1 MAETERDRTVST
13 RAADH
18 IAGDAKDPARFAR
31 ARKASSRYT
40 RFVYL
45 MRFILPAV
53 ALALVVL
60 VIGWS
65 QMEGG
70 KGRFRLNFA
79 SVSPE
84 GSNTLKM
91 VKPRFTGIDA
101 EEHPFTVTAN
111 AASQVAA
118 GSSLIALD
126 DPVADVTLKDGTW
139 IALRS
144 TEGTYDQ
151 KSGELELRGEVNLFH
166 DQGYEFQTSSAFL
179 NLQDGKAYG
188 RQAVRGQ
195 GPFGQLKSEGF
206 QVTEHGKIVF
216 FTGRANLLLYPKPRG
231 GKS

>member
-1 MAETERDRTVST
+1 MDEKERDRDVST

-18 IAGDAKDPARFAR
+18 IAGGGKDTAPFAK
-31 ARKASSRYT
+31 ARKATTRYS
-40 RFVYL
+40 RFVSL
-45 MRFILPAV
+45 MRYFLPAV

-60 VIGWS
+60 VIAWS

-79 SVSPE
+79 SISSE
-84 GSNTLKM
+84 ESNSLKM
-91 VKPRFTGIDA
+91 DKPRFTGVDA
-101 EEHPFTVTAN
+101 EERPFTVTAN
-111 AASQVAA
+111 AASQIKE
-118 GSSLIALD
+118 GSSVIDLD
-126 DPVADVTLKDGTW
+126 RPVADVTLKDGTW
-139 IALRS
+139 VALRS
-144 TEGTYDQ
+144 TEGTYNQ
-151 KSGELELRGEVNLFH
+151 KTGELELRGGVNLFH

-188 RQAVRGQ
+188 QSEVHGQ

-216 FTGRANLLLYPKPRG
+216 FTGRANLLLYPKPHG

>member
-1 MAETERDRTVST
+1 MGETDRDETT
-13 RAADH
+13 AARAADQ
-18 IAGDAKDPARFAR
+18 IAGHAKDPTHFDS

-45 MRFILPAV
+45 MRFVLPAV

-65 QMEGG
+65 QTEGG
-70 KGRFRLNFA
+70 KTRFRLNFA
-79 SVSPE
+79 SVAPE
-84 GSNTLKM
+84 GSNTLAM
-91 VKPRFTGIDA
+91 VKPRFTGIDGG
-101 EEHPFTVTAN
+101 ERPYTVTAN
-111 AASQVAA
+111 AANQVAV
-118 GSSLIALD
+118 GSSLVDLD
-126 DPVADVTLKDGTW
+126 NPVADVTLGDGTW

-151 KSGELELRGEVNLFH
+151 ETRELELRGDVNLFH

-188 RQAVRGQ
+188 RAPVQGQ
-195 GPFGQLKSEGF
+195 GPFGLLKSDGF
-206 QVTEHGKIVF
+206 QVAEHGKVVF
-216 FTGRANLLLYPKPRG
+216 FTGRAVLLLYPNPRG

>member
-1 MAETERDRTVST
+1 MGETDRDESTVT
-13 RAADH
+13 RAADQ
-18 IAGDAKDPARFAR
+18 IAGHAKDPGHFTS

-53 ALALVVL
+53 ALALIVL

-70 KGRFRLNFA
+70 KTRFRLNFA
-79 SVSPE
+79 SVAPE
-84 GSNTLKM
+84 GSSKLAM
-91 VKPRFTGIDA
+91 EKPRFTGVDGD
-101 EEHPFTVTAN
+101 ERPFTVTAN
-111 AASQVAA
+111 AANQVAA
-118 GSSLIALD
+118 GSRLVDLD
-126 DPVADVTLKDGTW
+126 NPVADVTLQDGTW

-151 KSGELELRGEVNLFH
+151 QTRELELRGEVNLFH

-179 NLQDGKAYG
+179 NLQEGKAYG
-188 RQAVRGQ
+188 KEPVQGQ
-195 GPFGQLKSEGF
+195 GPFGHLKSEGF
-206 QVTEHGKIVF
+206 QVANHGKVVF
-216 FTGRANLLLYPKPRG
+216 FTGRAVLLLYSKPRG